1 MIPPGRWSSTPIN
14 AGNEVLA
21 IIDKKPKYAFCGH
34 IHEGNHWLLDAG
46 ETANVSILDDS
57 YDINYEP
64 LYLDI

>member
-14 AGNEVLA
+14 AGNEVLAKA

-46 ETANVSILDDS
+46 EDRQCIYSR
-57 YDINYEP
+57 
-64 LYLDI
+64 

>member
-1 MIPPGRWSSTPIN
+1 MIPPGRWTPIN
-14 AGNEVLA
+14 AGNEAKA